1 MGFKNEKKYANINNY
16 KQMTNTQ
23 NNDELTSINNKMSK
37 LAQKENFSRKD
48 TILWKELNAQK
59 LLILYGKTNNKKTTL
74 KFKKS
79 VDIRSIKPIDIG
91 YIMSQNDDRKFGKG
105 KYHN

>member
-1 MGFKNEKKYANINNY
+1 
-16 KQMTNTQ
+16 MTTIQ

-79 VDIRSIKPIDIG
+79 EQKSVDIRSIKPIDIG

-105 KYHN
+105 K